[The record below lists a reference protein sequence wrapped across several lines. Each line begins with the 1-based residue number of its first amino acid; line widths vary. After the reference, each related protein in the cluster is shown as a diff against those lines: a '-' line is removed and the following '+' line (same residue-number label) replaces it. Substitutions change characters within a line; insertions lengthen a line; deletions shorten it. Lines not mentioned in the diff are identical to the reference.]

1 MFYHT
6 KITTAELYNKIRNK
20 EICFG
25 GNSKLKIF
33 GTLHCKS
40 GKRLKT
46 EKRVFFGSQK
56 EALQQQYRPCG
67 HCMKTV
73 YKKCK
78 DGLI

>member
-40 GKRLKT
+40 GKRLKK
-46 EKRVFFGSQK
+46 EKRVFSVPKKKRFNSNTGL
-56 EALQQQYRPCG
+56 AD
-67 HCMKTV
+67 TV
-73 YKKCK
+73 
-78 DGLI
+78 